1 MLTEKDE
8 ATLINQPNKLLAD
21 YHARV
26 MIRDASNAICSFY
39 ENNFHKINGEVVIVR
54 SKDDE
59 SKAAHARNTCD
70 KVLFV
75 FSDQY
80 WLTSYFSG
88 VSQNIPLSKSLIK
101 RSLMMKKAA

>member
-8 ATLINQPNKLLAD
+8 ATLINQPNALLAD

-26 MIRDASNAICSFY
+26 MIRDASDAICSFY
-39 ENNFHKINGEVVIVR
+39 EVNANKINGEVVVVR

-59 SKAAHARNTCD
+59 SKAANARNTCD

-101 RSLMMKKAA
+101 RALMMNKVA